1 MGRPKGSKNKKTIF
15 REQALV
21 HRRAVAAKRASLIR
35 NEPLQ
40 EVVAHTSD
48 LDSLLVLEETMRHFY
63 LKARIEE
70 LLGKDADWKAVDT
83 AMVEAGRWAREVA
96 LYRHARLSA
105 VKLAGDP
112 NEPLIPDNMTLEQ
125 LRADIVSEVA
135 RLGHVLELDAVRS
148 PQGIE
153 NRTST
158 GPTNGEG
165 EAE

>member
-1 MGRPKGSKNKKTIF
+1 
-15 REQALV
+15 
-21 HRRAVAAKRASLIR
+21 
-35 NEPLQ
+35 
-40 EVVAHTSD
+40 
-48 LDSLLVLEETMRHFY
+48 MRHFY

-125 LRADIVSEVA
+125 LRARSI
-135 RLGHVLELDAVRS
+135 DAD
-148 PQGIE
+148 
-153 NRTST
+153 
-158 GPTNGEG
+158 
-165 EAE
+165 